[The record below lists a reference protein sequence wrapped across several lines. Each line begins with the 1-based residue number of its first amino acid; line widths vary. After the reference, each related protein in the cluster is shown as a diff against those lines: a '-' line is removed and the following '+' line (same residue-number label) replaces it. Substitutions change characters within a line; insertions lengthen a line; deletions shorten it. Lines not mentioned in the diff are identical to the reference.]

1 MKATRVCAT
10 VQMAATAL
18 TQQGGLVHKPW
29 NTRRSPQTPRSAA
42 KGHSQVRLSHAR
54 TAFSHLISIDLQA
67 SREEGEGKN
76 RQKSNA

>member
-10 VQMAATAL
+10 VQMVATAL

-42 KGHSQVRLSHAR
+42 KGHSQVRLSHA
-54 TAFSHLISIDLQA
+54 THSIQSPNIYRFA
-67 SREEGEGKN
+67 SKQGGRRREKQTEI
-76 RQKSNA
+76 